1 MNTQRDGFAGAG
13 QPGLTPCSWPDQALD
28 RAALEVRLPSFIHT
42 SLDAAWVRQCLM
54 FRFENHAEL
63 VTASPPD
70 EALLAWADQAAGL
83 PVATRQAS
91 AADIRDTL
99 LLLRREPEAAIVT
112 AREDALAGRVLDID
126 IAETASGD
134 APGQLNAILLEA
146 LRAGASDVHFEAL
159 PSGLRLRLRIDGVL
173 EAAGQIDG
181 GALARRVVS
190 RIKVLA
196 DLDIAEQRVPQDGRM
211 AIATD
216 GRRIDLRVS
225 VMPSVHGEDVV
236 LRILDKQRLADDVGA
251 LRLDGLGFDAASVS
265 FIRAMSRR
273 PHGLLLVTGPT
284 GSGKTTTL
292 YAALAEVNAG
302 LDKIVTIED
311 PVEYQLPG
319 VLQIPVN
326 EAKGLTFA
334 RGLRSILRHDPD
346 RIMVGEIRDEE
357 TAQIAV
363 QAALTGHSVF
373 SSIHA
378 NDVFAV
384 LGRFLQLGVD
394 AHNFVSALNGIVAQR
409 LLRGVCPHC
418 ATAAQVPAHLADEV
432 TRLRADDRVSP
443 PEPLAGRGCAA
454 CRGSGHA
461 GRHAIA
467 QTLEVDDALREAI
480 AARGA
485 LAQLKQMAHARGTRS
500 LRAAALMLALSGKT
514 SFDEVER
521 VTDGRAGNAPL
532 DTSADENG

>member
-1 MNTQRDGFAGAG
+1 MNAHRDGFGNAG
-13 QPGLTPCSWPDQALD
+13 PVPDTLH
-28 RAALEVRLPSFIHT
+28 RADLEARLPAFAHGQ
-42 SLDAAWVRQCLM
+42 LDAAWSRQCLL
-54 FRFENHAEL
+54 FRHSGHAEL
-63 VTASPPD
+63 VVAAAPD
-70 EALLAWADQAAGL
+70 ETLLAWADGVAGV
-83 PVATRQAS
+83 PVVVRLARPT
-91 AADIRDTL
+91 DIRDL
-99 LLLRREPEAAIVT
+99 LLALRRSAEPAPPANETAASE
-112 AREDALAGRVLDID
+112 RLLDIAAD
-126 IAETASGD
+126 DAAAGD
-134 APGQLNAILLEA
+134 AAMRLNQVMLEA
-146 LRAGASDVHFEAL
+146 MRAGASDVHFEAL
-159 PSGLRLRLRIDGVL
+159 PGGLRLRLRIDGVL
-173 EAAGQIDG
+173 ETVGRVDG
-181 GALARRVVS
+181 DALARRVIS

-196 DLDIAEQRVPQDGRM
+196 ELDIAEQRVPQDGRM
-211 AIATD
+211 AISAG
-216 GRRIDLRVS
+216 GRRVDLRVS
-225 VMPSVHGEDVV
+225 VMPSVHGEDIV
-236 LRILDKQRLADDVGA
+236 LRILDKQRLADGGGA
-251 LRLDGLGFDAASVS
+251 LRLDALGFDAGPVR

-292 YAALAEVNAG
+292 YAALAEVNGG

-373 SSIHA
+373 SSVHA

-394 AHNFVSALNGIVAQR
+394 AHNFVTALNGIVAQR

-418 ATAAQVPAHLADEV
+418 AAPTKVPAHLAEEV
-432 TRLRADDRVSP
+432 GRLTDAP
-443 PEPLAGRGCAA
+443 PAAETLPQAGQGCSH
-454 CRGSGHA
+454 CRGSGHM

-467 QTLEVDDALREAI
+467 QTLQVDDEMREAI
-480 AARGA
+480 AARSPA
-485 LAQLKQMAHARGTRS
+485 AQLKQMASLRGTRS
-500 LRAAALMLALSGKT
+500 LREVALELALRGQT

-521 VTDGRAGNAPL
+521 VTDG
-532 DTSADENG
+532 

>member
-1 MNTQRDGFAGAG
+1 MNAHHDGFVA
-13 QPGLTPCSWPDQALD
+13 PGDAARSLD
-28 RAALEVRLPSFIHT
+28 RAALEARLPNFDGRH
-42 SLDAAWVRQCLM
+42 LDAAWSRQCLL
-54 FRFENHAEL
+54 FRHHDHAEL
-63 VTASPPD
+63 VTAHPPD
-70 EALLAWADQAAGL
+70 EALLAWADSSAGL
-83 PVATRQAS
+83 PVAARH
-91 AADIRDTL
+91 AAAEDIRDVL
-99 LLLRREPEAAIVT
+99 LTLRRTTDNPTAYHSEEAADT
-112 AREDALAGRVLDID
+112 RVLDVTL
-126 IAETASGD
+126 AGAATGD
-134 APGQLNAILLEA
+134 AAGRLNELLLEA
-146 LRAGASDVHFEAL
+146 LRSGASDVHFEAV

-173 EAAGQIDG
+173 ETAGQVDG
-181 GALARRVVS
+181 EALARRLVS

-196 DLDIAEQRVPQDGRM
+196 DLDIAEQRVPQDGRL
-211 AIATD
+211 AIAAG

-236 LRILDKQRLADDVGA
+236 LRILDKQRLAGEAGA
-251 LRLDGLGFDAASVS
+251 LHLDALGFDATSVC
-265 FIRAMSRR
+265 FIRGMIRR

-292 YAALAEVNAG
+292 YAALAEVNGG

-363 QAALTGHSVF
+363 QAALTGHSVL
-373 SSIHA
+373 SSVHA

-409 LLRGVCPHC
+409 LLRGICPYC
-418 ATAAQVPAHLADEV
+418 AASAEVPGHLQEEV
-432 TRLRADDRVSP
+432 ERLRAGQPASTAA
-443 PEPLAGRGCAA
+443 PLAGRGCAH
-454 CRGSGHA
+454 CRGTGHA

-467 QTLEVDDALREAI
+467 QTLEVDDELREAI
-480 AARGA
+480 AARGTA
-485 LAQLKQMAHARGTRS
+485 AQLKQMARVRGTCS
-500 LRAAALMLALSGKT
+500 LREAALTLALAGRT

-521 VTDGRAGNAPL
+521 ATDG
-532 DTSADENG
+532 

>member
-1 MNTQRDGFAGAG
+1 MNARRDAFAATGA
-13 QPGLTPCSWPDQALD
+13 SMRLD
-28 RAALEVRLPSFIHT
+28 RAALEARLPAFAREH
-42 SLDAAWVRQCLM
+42 LDAAWTRQCLL
-54 FRFENHAEL
+54 FRFDTHAEL
-63 VTASPPD
+63 VTVSPPLD
-70 EALLAWADQAAGL
+70 GLLAWADQASGL
-83 PVATRQAS
+83 PVISCTAD
-91 AADIRDTL
+91 AAEIRDAL
-99 LLLRREPEAAIVT
+99 LLLRHGPEAAT
-112 AREDALAGRVLDID
+112 ATALDDTSTGRALDID
-126 IAETASGD
+126 TREATASD
-134 APGQLNAILLEA
+134 AAGRLNAILLEA

-159 PSGLRLRLRIDGVL
+159 MGGLRLRLRIDGVL
-173 EAAGQIDG
+173 QAAGRIDDE
-181 GALARRVVS
+181 ALARRLVS

-196 DLDIAEQRVPQDGRM
+196 DLDIAEQRVPQDGRL
-211 AIATD
+211 AIGTN

-236 LRILDKQRLADDVGA
+236 LRILDKQRLADDAGA
-251 LRLDGLGFDAASVS
+251 LRLDGLGFDPASVR

-273 PHGLLLVTGPT
+273 PHGLLLATGPT

-292 YAALAEVNAG
+292 YAALAEVNDG

-319 VLQIPVN
+319 ILQIPVN

-346 RIMVGEIRDEE
+346 RIMVGEIRDEQ

-373 SSIHA
+373 SSVHA

-394 AHNFVSALNGIVAQR
+394 AHNFVSALNGIIAQR

-418 ATAAQVPAHLADEV
+418 ATPAEVPAHLADDV
-432 TRLRADDRVSP
+432 AHLQADGQVSTLQ
-443 PEPLAGRGCAA
+443 PLIGRGCAA

-467 QTLEVDDALREAI
+467 QTLEVDDALRETI
-480 AARGA
+480 AARGS

-500 LRAAALMLALSGKT
+500 LRAAALTLALTGKT
-514 SFDEVER
+514 SFHEVDR
-521 VTDGRAGNAPL
+521 VTDGRVGNGPVESGPGE
-532 DTSADENG
+532 DG

>member
-1 MNTQRDGFAGAG
+1 MNTSRDAFAVKAA
-13 QPGLTPCSWPDQALD
+13 PPRLD
-28 RAALEVRLPSFIHT
+28 RAALEARAPAVLHAN
-42 SLDAAWVRQCLM
+42 LDAAWTRQCLL
-54 FRFENHAEL
+54 FRFDNYAEL
-63 VTASPPD
+63 VTGSPPD
-70 EALLAWADQAAGL
+70 DALLAWADQAAGL
-83 PVATRQAS
+83 PVVSCTAD
-91 AADIRDTL
+91 AADIRDAL
-99 LLLRREPEAAIVT
+99 LLLRRGPEAAVVT
-112 AREDALAGRVLDID
+112 PCEDAHTSRILDIGTQD
-126 IAETASGD
+126 AASGD
-134 APGQLNAILLEA
+134 AASRLNAILLDA
-146 LRAGASDVHFEAL
+146 LRAGASDVHLEAL
-159 PSGLRLRLRIDGVL
+159 PGGLRLRLRIDGVL
-173 EAAGQIDG
+173 GAAGRIEG
-181 GALARRVVS
+181 EALARRVVS

-211 AIATD
+211 AIGTD

-236 LRILDKQRLADDVGA
+236 LRILDKQRLAGDAGA
-251 LRLDGLGFDAASVS
+251 LRLDGLGFDAASVR

-292 YAALAEVNAG
+292 YAALAEVNDG

-373 SSIHA
+373 SSVHA

-394 AHNFVSALNGIVAQR
+394 AYNFVSALNGIVAQR

-418 ATAAQVPAHLADEV
+418 AAPTEVPGYLADELA
-432 TRLRADDRVSP
+432 RLQAEDPIPAVA
-443 PEPLAGRGCAA
+443 PLNGRGCAA

-461 GRHAIA
+461 GRSAIA
-467 QTLEVDDALREAI
+467 QTLEVDDELREAI
-480 AARGA
+480 AARSA
-485 LAQLKQMAHARGTRS
+485 LAQLKQMAHAGGTRS
-500 LRAAALMLALSGKT
+500 LRTAALKLALAGKT
-514 SFDEVER
+514 SFDEFER
-521 VTDGRAGNAPL
+521 VTDGRVNDGRVDKGPFR
-532 DTSADENG
+532 NG

>member
-1 MNTQRDGFAGAG
+1 MNARRDAFAVTGAS
-13 QPGLTPCSWPDQALD
+13 TRLD
-28 RAALEVRLPSFIHT
+28 RAALEARMPAFAREH
-42 SLDAAWVRQCLM
+42 LDAVWTRQCLL
-54 FRFENHAEL
+54 FRFDTHAEL
-63 VTASPPD
+63 VTASAPD
-70 EALLAWADQAAGL
+70 DALLAWADQASGL
-83 PVATRQAS
+83 PVISCTAD
-91 AADIRDTL
+91 AAAIRDAL
-99 LLLRREPEAAIVT
+99 LLLRRGPEAAVVT
-112 AREDALAGRVLDID
+112 TREDASSGRVLDID
-126 IAETASGD
+126 AHEATSGD
-134 APGQLNAILLEA
+134 AALRLNAILLEA

-159 PSGLRLRLRIDGVL
+159 TGGLRLRLRIDGVL

-181 GALARRVVS
+181 EALARRVVS

-211 AIATD
+211 AISTD

-236 LRILDKQRLADDVGA
+236 LRILDKQRLADDAGA
-251 LRLDGLGFDAASVS
+251 LRLDGLGFDAAPVR

-292 YAALAEVNAG
+292 YAALAEVNGG

-373 SSIHA
+373 SSVHA

-418 ATAAQVPAHLADEV
+418 ATPAEVPAHLADEV
-432 TRLRADDRVSP
+432 ARLQAEGQLSTA
-443 PEPLAGRGCAA
+443 EPLSGRGCAA

-480 AARGA
+480 AARSA
-485 LAQLKQMAHARGTRS
+485 LAQLKQMARARGTRS
-500 LRAAALMLALSGKT
+500 LRAAALKLALTGKT
-514 SFDEVER
+514 SFDEMER
-521 VTDGRAGNAPL
+521 VTDGRINDG
-532 DTSADENG
+532 SVGGGRVENG

>member
-1 MNTQRDGFAGAG
+1 VNAHRDAFAATGGA
-13 QPGLTPCSWPDQALD
+13 SRRLD
-28 RAALEVRLPSFIHT
+28 RAAIDMRLPAFAQGT
-42 SLDAAWVRQCLM
+42 LDATWARQCLL
-54 FRFENHAEL
+54 FRFDTHAEL
-63 VTASPPD
+63 VTASPPG
-70 EALLAWADQAAGL
+70 EALLDWADQAAGL
-83 PVATRQAS
+83 PVISHTADAG
-91 AADIRDTL
+91 DIRDAL
-99 LLLRREPEAAIVT
+99 LLLRRGPATPPAFAQDGAA
-112 AREDALAGRVLDID
+112 DARVLDIGNHD
-126 IAETASGD
+126 AASGD
-134 APGQLNAILLEA
+134 AAARLNEILLEA
-146 LRAGASDVHFEAL
+146 LRASASDIHFEAL
-159 PSGLRLRLRIDGVL
+159 PGGLRLRLRIDGVL
-173 EAAGQIDG
+173 ETAGQMDG
-181 GALARRVVS
+181 EALARRVVS

-211 AIATD
+211 AIASS

-236 LRILDKQRLADDVGA
+236 LRILDEQRLAGEAGA
-251 LRLDGLGFDAASVS
+251 LRLDALGFDATAMG

-292 YAALAEVNAG
+292 YAALAEVNGG

-373 SSIHA
+373 SSVHA

-409 LLRGVCPHC
+409 LLRGVCAHC
-418 ATAAQVPAHLADEV
+418 ATPAEVPARLADEV
-432 TRLRADDRVSP
+432 AQLQSEQPVASIA
-443 PEPLAGRGCAA
+443 PLSGTGCAA
-454 CRGSGHA
+454 CRGTGHS
-461 GRHAIA
+461 GRHAVA
-467 QTLEVDDALREAI
+467 QTLAVEDTLREAI
-480 AARGA
+480 AARGS
-485 LAQLKQMAHARGTRS
+485 LAQLKQMARARGTRS
-500 LRAAALMLALSGKT
+500 LRQAALTLALAGQT
-514 SFDEVER
+514 SFEEVER
-521 VTDGRAGNAPL
+521 VTDG
-532 DTSADENG
+532 

>member
-1 MNTQRDGFAGAG
+1 MKAPANAA
-13 QPGLTPCSWPDQALD
+13 PEPQASDSPLD
-28 RAALEVRLPSFIHT
+28 HAALAARMPAFLETH
-42 SLDAAWVRQCLM
+42 LDAAWSRQCLL
-54 FRFENHAEL
+54 FRHAGHAEL
-63 VTASPPD
+63 VASRAPD
-70 EALLAWADQAAGL
+70 EALLSWADAAAGVPVVFRQAA
-83 PVATRQAS
+83 AS
-91 AADIRDTL
+91 DIRDL
-99 LLLRREPEAAIVT
+99 LLALRQPSAMPADDPPARASDHRTLEVT
-112 AREDALAGRVLDID
+112 ARDAVA
-126 IAETASGD
+126 GD
-134 APGQLNAILLEA
+134 AADRLNEILLQA
-146 LRAGASDVHFEAL
+146 LRSGASDVHFEAV
-159 PSGLRLRLRIDGVL
+159 PGGSHLRLRIDGVL
-173 EAAGQIDG
+173 EPAGALSDE
-181 GALARRVVS
+181 ALARRVVS

-196 DLDIAEQRVPQDGRM
+196 ELDIAEQRIPQDGRL
-211 AIATD
+211 AIAAE

-236 LRILDKQRLADDVGA
+236 LRILDKRRLAGEA
-251 LRLDGLGFDAASVS
+251 GSLRLDALGFDAAAVR

-292 YAALAEVNAG
+292 YAALAEIDGG

-326 EAKGLTFA
+326 EAKGLSFA

-373 SSIHA
+373 SSVHA
-378 NDVFAV
+378 NDVYAV

-394 AHNFVSALNGIVAQR
+394 AHNFVGALNGIVAQR
-409 LLRGVCPHC
+409 LLRGVCRHC
-418 ATAAQVPAHLADEV
+418 ASPAEVPSHWRDEV
-432 TRLRADDRVSP
+432 ARLSQAVDSTSGA
-443 PEPLAGRGCAA
+443 LAGRGCSH

-467 QTLEVDDALREAI
+467 QTLAVDDELREAI
-480 AARGA
+480 AARA
-485 LAQLKQMAHARGTRS
+485 PASELKQMARARGTRS
-500 LRAAALMLALSGKT
+500 LREAALALALAGKT

-521 VTDGRAGNAPL
+521 VTDG
-532 DTSADENG
+532 